1 MKSSFRLLAVAL
13 LITGMGCGTINQPI
27 HIADGS
33 QVSRTLS
40 SINGS
45 VSIGKACEIDGSCHT
60 INGSITIDDKTRIDG
75 KVATIN
81 GSIRIGR
88 DVNINGPVKA
98 VNGSVSA
105 EGGTVIDG
113 TAATVNGCINLVATR
128 VERDLV
134 TYNGKITLKKGS
146 EVMGD
151 IVIKEAEGTFRRT
164 PLHITIGGMSTVHG
178 SIINDNPKLNVTV
191 EILEGS
197 AVKGEILRCEVERP

>member
-1 MKSSFRLLAVAL
+1 MKSSFRLLSVFM
-13 LITGMGCGTINQPI
+13 LIGLVSCGTINRPI

-45 VSIGKACEIDGSCHT
+45 ISIGKSCEIEGSCQT
-60 INGSITIDDKTRIDG
+60 INGSITIDDKTQIDG

-88 DVNINGPVKA
+88 EVRIDGPVKA
-98 VNGSVSA
+98 VNGSVSSDS
-105 EGGTVIDG
+105 GTTIDG
-113 TAATVNGCINLVATR
+113 TVATVNGCINLVASR
-128 VERDLV
+128 IERDLV

-151 IVIKEAEGTFRRT
+151 IVIKESEGTFRRT
-164 PLHITIGGMSTVHG
+164 PLRITIGGMSTVHG
-178 SIINDNPKLNVTV
+178 SIINENPKLMVTV
-191 EILEGS
+191 EIVEGS
-197 AVKGEILRCEVERP
+197 SVKGEIEQCEVDRP